1 MDLQLG
7 FTNNASHLGDMEV
20 PFLSFNAAHDKIYDE
35 LISTSKRVIDSGWF
49 INGVEVTAFESAWAE
64 FLGTRMCVGVNSGL
78 DALELSL
85 RAAKVGRGDEV
96 IVPSNTYIATALA
109 ATQVGAK
116 PVFVEPVPS
125 THLIDTDRIEEAIT
139 SRTKAI
145 IPVHLYGQAVDMQSA
160 MAIANRHGLFVVEDN
175 AQAHG
180 ATWRGQRT
188 GSFGHANATSFYP
201 GKNLGALGDAGAVT
215 TNDSQLARQ
224 IKMLRNYGSE
234 IKYNNEIIG
243 YNKRL
248 DEMQAAFLSVK
259 LKHLEAWTAARQA
272 IADQYLNGLAGVG
285 DLILP
290 VTQPNATHVYHLFVI
305 RSNYRDDLAKYLNK
319 NGIGTLIHYPIP
331 PHLQTC
337 YADLGHRQGDFPI
350 AEELADKVLSLPI
363 WPGMT
368 SIQIQR
374 VVDVTQRFFERVNFV
389 TNDLR
394 NG

>member
-1 MDLQLG
+1 
-7 FTNNASHLGDMEV
+7 MEV
-20 PFLSFNAAHDKIYDE
+20 PFLNFNAMHDGIQSD
-35 LISTSKRVIDSGWF
+35 LLDAASSVIQSGWF
-49 INGVEVTAFESAWAE
+49 VNGGAVTAFENEWAK
-64 FLGTRMCVGVNSGL
+64 FVGADMCVGVNSGL

-85 RAAKVGRGDEV
+85 RAAGIGNGDEV

-139 SRTKAI
+139 PRTKAI

-180 ATWRGQRT
+180 ATWGGQRT

-215 TNDSQLARQ
+215 TNDLDLARQ

-234 IKYNNEIIG
+234 IKYHNEIIG
-243 YNKRL
+243 FNKRL

-259 LKHLEAWTAARQA
+259 LKHLEAWTVSRQA
-272 IADQYLNGLAGVG
+272 IADQYLSGLEGVG

-290 VTQPNATHVYHLFVI
+290 VKQPNTTHVYHLFVI
-305 RSNYRDDLAKYLNK
+305 RTNHRDALAKYLK
-319 NGIGTLIHYPIP
+319 ENGIGTLIHYPIP
-331 PHLQTC
+331 PHLQKC
-337 YADLGHRQGDFPI
+337 YANLGHRRGDFPI
-350 AEELADKVLSLPI
+350 AEELANTVLSLPI
-363 WPGMT
+363 WPGMKKAQV
-368 SIQIQR
+368 SLVIEVIHN
-374 VVDVTQRFFERVNFV
+374 FFWSHN
-389 TNDLR
+389 
-394 NG
+394 